1 MAFALPEGI
10 ISIDAPVAINDSLA
24 LNCLEQ
30 SKNAEELMEAL
41 ALPVNWNSDNFATIL
56 LVHISVP
63 EKPSLILMLLDNSDE
78 TMGYLF
84 SCSEQGD
91 IIDSIPAYYW
101 NSEGAQAWYTY
112 INKDGSIIMNIEA
125 QDGWGDNLTDTTFL
139 QTDGTFTINRPSVM
153 IEGEETQ

>member
-10 ISIDAPVAINDSLA
+10 ISIVAPVAINDSLA
-24 LNCLEQ
+24 WNCLDQ

-41 ALPVNWNSDNFATIL
+41 ALPVNCNPDNFATIL
-56 LVHISVP
+56 PVHISVS
-63 EKPSLILMLLDNSDE
+63 EKPSLLLILMDNSDE
-78 TMGYLF
+78 TMGYLL

-112 INKDGSIIMNIEA
+112 INKDGSIIFNIEA
-125 QDGWGDNLTDTTFL
+125 QDGWGNNLTDTTFL
-139 QTDGTFTINRPSVM
+139 QTDSTFTINRPSVVM
-153 IEGEETQ
+153 EGEETQ